1 MRYEDALSFLR
12 EHMRFG
18 IKPGLLRT
26 RALLAEMGNPEREM
40 RFLHIAGT
48 NGKGSVASMTEAALR
63 GCCIRTGLFTS
74 PHLSSYT
81 ERIRVCGEEIS
92 EEELAELTEHAAS
105 ASVALAGWRA
115 DMPTEFEM
123 CTAICLEH
131 FRRRGV
137 ELAVMEVGLGGRYD
151 STNVIASD
159 VSVITHISY
168 DHMER
173 LGNTLG
179 EIAFDK
185 CGIMKPGVR
194 VVSAR
199 QDEEALAMIR
209 REAAARGCR
218 LDEPGFGYRYESLG
232 TGLDGTVVR
241 YEGDSFI
248 GTFRTPLVGV
258 HQADNLAASLRALE
272 ALIGCGWDIDPVS
285 AQEGLMTASHPG
297 RFEVL
302 EGKVPVILDGA
313 HNPDGAEALAGTL
326 AAVMEG
332 SRPVALAGFSS
343 DKPFQRMI
351 GIIAPHISAL
361 VATGIAHAR
370 SGAADP
376 AKVAEAARA
385 SGLEALFETDQ
396 ERALDIGLAMA
407 AERGVPLLVCGSLY
421 LIGEIR
427 QKALLG
433 RKAGHGI

>member
-1 MRYEDALSFLR
+1 MRYEDALCFLH

-26 RALLAEMGNPEREM
+26 RALLTEMGNPERGM

-48 NGKGSVASMTEAALR
+48 NGKGSVAAMSEAALR
-63 GCCIRTGLFTS
+63 GCGIRTGLFTS

-81 ERIRVCGEEIS
+81 ERIKVCGEEIP
-92 EEELAELTEHAAS
+92 EEELASLTEIVAGAS
-105 ASVALAGWRA
+105 MQFAGWRA
-115 DMPTEFEM
+115 DRPTEFEM

-131 FRRRGV
+131 FRRSGV

-151 STNVIASD
+151 STNVID
-159 VSVITHISY
+159 PDISVITHISY

-194 VVSAR
+194 IVSAR
-199 QDEEALAMIR
+199 QDEEALRMIR
-209 REAAARGCR
+209 REAAAKGCA
-218 LDEPGFGYRYESLG
+218 LDEPGSGYTYEPLG
-232 TGLDGTVVR
+232 TCLDGTAIS
-241 YEGDSFI
+241 YEGDLFKGI
-248 GTFRTPLVGV
+248 FRTPLVGV
-258 HQADNLAASLRALE
+258 HQADNLAASIRAIE
-272 ALIGCGWDIDPVS
+272 ALGERGWGID
-285 AQEGLMTASHPG
+285 AERAREGLMRASHPG

-302 EGKVPVILDGA
+302 EGEVPMILDGA
-313 HNPDGAEALAGTL
+313 HNPDGAEALSGTL
-326 AAVMEG
+326 AAVMKG
-332 SRPVALAGFSS
+332 RRPVALVGFSS
-343 DKPFQRMI
+343 DKPFARMI
-351 GIIAPHISAL
+351 GIIAPRISAL

-376 AKVAEAARA
+376 GEVAKAAMA
-385 SGLEALFETDQ
+385 YGLEAICEADQ
-396 ERALDIGLAMA
+396 ERALHAGLAMA
-407 AERGVPLLVCGSLY
+407 AERGVPLLVAGSLY

-427 QKALLG
+427 QRVLAG